1 MSGASLPSAFV
12 LTLTLVSLLACG
24 GATSRETSQPAPAR
38 RIDSTPHVLT
48 ATCRSMDLRTGT
60 MDVITGVSFAL
71 RLVAFR
77 VHDDTQVIVRG
88 ERAALTDLAA
98 GKVVRIE
105 YRRKP
110 EGNVADRIEELMD
123 PAEMR

>member
-1 MSGASLPSAFV
+1 
-12 LTLTLVSLLACG
+12 
-24 GATSRETSQPAPAR
+24 
-38 RIDSTPHVLT
+38 
-48 ATCRSMDLRTGT
+48 MDLRAGT

-77 VHDDTQVIVRG
+77 VHDDTEVMVRG

-105 YRRKP
+105 YRRTP
-110 EGNVADRIEELMD
+110 QGNVADRIEELLD
-123 PAEMR
+123 SAEMR